1 MEFSVVQSPPGEG
14 RSMAGAVVW
23 RTCLREIAFVADD
36 CALPEASAALQDE
49 AAYAHLLEVICGLAS
64 PIVGETEVMS
74 QFKAFVAGLP
84 AEHAGL
90 RQISERLLIDA
101 RAVRARHLTGLGS
114 RSYGSAVRRHTR
126 DCDRVAMIGT
136 GMLAKEILPFL
147 PAPGRSV
154 DLWGRRSSLDWEA
167 AAVTYRRLGDGQAEP
182 FQGRCALVIAAPV
195 ETATAVRLQ
204 QRYATVVK
212 AIDLRGE
219 ARLAATPSLAV
230 VTLDDVFAELEAA
243 SQASNRQ
250 AAIAREAIRDC
261 ARAFITRAKLN
272 PSGWHDLCA

>member
-1 MEFSVVQSPPGEG
+1 
-14 RSMAGAVVW
+14 MAGTVVW
-23 RTCLREIAFVADD
+23 RTCLREIAFVPDGGL
-36 CALPEASAALQDE
+36 LPESPAALQDE

-64 PIVGETEVMS
+64 PIVGETEVMA
-74 QFKAFVAGLP
+74 QFKAFVATLP

-90 RQISERLLIDA
+90 RQISERLLLDA
-101 RAVRARHLTGLGS
+101 RTVRARHLTGLGS

-126 DCDRVAMIGT
+126 ECERVALIGT

-147 PAPGRSV
+147 AGPDRVV
-154 DLWGRRSSLDWEA
+154 DVWGRRPSLDWEA
-167 AAVTYRRLGDGQAEP
+167 TGATYRHLESAQAEP
-182 FQGRCALVIAAPV
+182 LPGRCGLVIAAPIES
-195 ETATAVRLQ
+195 ETALRLQ

-219 ARLAATPSLAV
+219 ARLAPTPALAV
-230 VTLDDVFAELEAA
+230 VTLDDVFAEIEAA
-243 SQASNRQ
+243 SQASHRQ

-261 ARAFITRAKLN
+261 ARAFTTRAKLN